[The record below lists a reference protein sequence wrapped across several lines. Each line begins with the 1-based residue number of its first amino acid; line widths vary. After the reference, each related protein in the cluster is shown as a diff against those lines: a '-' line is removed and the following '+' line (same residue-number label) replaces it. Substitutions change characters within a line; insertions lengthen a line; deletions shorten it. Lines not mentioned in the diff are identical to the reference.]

1 MLLTDGD
8 VFNAR
13 EVIDLVRKNAS
24 NTRYV
29 SYIRSVSKKHTNFE
43 MA

>member
-1 MLLTDGD
+1 MLLTDGG

-13 EVIDLVRKNAS
+13 EVIDLVRKNAC

-29 SYIRSVSKKHTNFE
+29 SHIRSV
-43 MA
+43 